1 MCPLLGKSTMAS
13 VLKLRGRNLLMRALV
28 LGRSSDLDLGGLR
41 SDLRG
46 RPRPEIE
53 NLRFYTEAT
62 EAEVLLKV

>member
-1 MCPLLGKSTMAS
+1 MDQKLLS
-13 VLKLRGRNLLMRALV
+13 N
-28 LGRSSDLDLGGLR
+28 LDLGRPGDLR

-53 NLRFYTEAT
+53 KMHFYTEAT